1 MKKTIGIILGV
12 VLGCLIVLGVV
23 IFIVISSF
31 FPFNQDI
38 SVASPSPTN
47 FAVKPDS
54 SGSAAALPTKA
65 SPTTAPSPTP
75 AKPSPAPPA
84 QPTPKATPEPQDVS
98 FTMGVSSFRISGAT
112 SGTVVAQI
120 VNTGS
125 ADAHNAWIKVE
136 IYSQDMLV
144 KVDGEDFFR
153 KDLGT
158 IKAGSTITPQA
169 TINVSLRDGLRILAN
184 GARFELTIFCD
195 EGSQSVSYTIT
206 PRDIFQ

>member
-1 MKKTIGIILGV
+1 MKQTIGIILGV

-23 IFIVISSF
+23 IFIVINSF

-38 SVASPSPTN
+38 SVASPSPTS
-47 FAVKPDS
+47 FAVEPDS
-54 SGSAAALPTKA
+54 SGSAAALPTTA
-65 SPTTAPSPTP
+65 SPTTAPSPVP
-75 AKPSPAPPA
+75 DKPSPAPPT
-84 QPTPKATPEPQDVS
+84 QPAPESTPEPQDVS

-125 ADAHNAWIKVE
+125 VDAHNAWIKVE
-136 IYSQDMLV
+136 IYTQDTLV

-169 TINVSLRDGLRILAN
+169 TINVSLGDGLRILAN